1 VVFHNTSWSEYYNNL
16 IFRLPDFSI
25 DVILIRKEH
34 EWQNKISINMKLLY
48 LISSDGECL
57 DIKSLRFDGGEAV
70 VDKKKSEINT

>member
-1 VVFHNTSWSEYYNNL
+1 LFGAYPSICSVVFHNTSWSEYYNNL

-48 LISSDGECL
+48 LISSDGEYL
-57 DIKSLRFDGGEAV
+57 
-70 VDKKKSEINT
+70 DKKA